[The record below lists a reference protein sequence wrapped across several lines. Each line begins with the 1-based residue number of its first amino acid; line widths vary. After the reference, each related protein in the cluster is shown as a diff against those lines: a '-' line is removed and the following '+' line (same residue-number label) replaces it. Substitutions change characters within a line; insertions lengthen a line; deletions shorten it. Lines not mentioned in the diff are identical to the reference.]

1 VTESTHLRGMVSGG
15 DPSTIRLWTDD
26 GDGSHCFYAILLDLI
41 DGVMIRVSVQVCA
54 IACKCAKRDEE
65 EIGRWC
71 CC

>member
-1 VTESTHLRGMVSGG
+1 MVVMEA
-15 DPSTIRLWTDD
+15 I
-26 GDGSHCFYAILLDLI
+26 CFYAILFDLI
-41 DGVMIRVSVQVCA
+41 DGVMIRVYVQVCA